1 MAFYAAANAQRTLRA
16 GFTTVRHLGARE
28 FIDVGLRNAIAAGLT
43 DGPRILAAS
52 NAITATGG
60 SCDRPPFPAQRVA
73 PLTPKEGVC
82 TGADKCRAAVPHQI
96 KWGPDGVT
104 DCASGGVRSSP
115 RVDVPLFTHTETP
128 NARA

>member
-43 DGPRILAAS
+43 DGPRILAART
-52 NAITATGG
+52 AITATGG

-73 PLTPKEGVC
+73 PLTPKEGVS
-82 TGADKCRAAVPHQI
+82 TGADQCRGTVRNQIQSATAVNKVSHPGGVLPSDPYAVPQ
-96 KWGPDGVT
+96 
-104 DCASGGVRSSP
+104 
-115 RVDVPLFTHTETP
+115 FT
-128 NARA
+128 RA